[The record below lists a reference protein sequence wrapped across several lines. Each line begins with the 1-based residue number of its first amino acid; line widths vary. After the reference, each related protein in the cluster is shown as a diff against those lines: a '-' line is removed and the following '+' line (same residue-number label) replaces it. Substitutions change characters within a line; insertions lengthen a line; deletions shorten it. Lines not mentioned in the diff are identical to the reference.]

1 MSHAN
6 RRLVFAGI
14 LSGLMLSA
22 IEITVVG
29 TAAPK
34 IARDIGGLDSYSWI
48 FTIYLLTA
56 TLSMPLWGRMADQIG
71 RKKLFI
77 ASMVVFLLG
86 SVLCGCARSM
96 TELIVFR
103 GIKGFGSGG
112 LFPLAFT
119 IVADIYPFGERS
131 KVQGYLSSVWGLASI
146 IGPFIGGGLTD
157 LFGWR
162 SIFFINLIPGV
173 ASIFLIARHFHETYA
188 AKRSL
193 ALSLGSLT
201 ASSAAVSF
209 LLGAMSLWQHGFVS
223 AGWGLF
229 SLAAV
234 TSIAFVHLERRV
246 PYPLIP
252 PSLLKNRIFVMSGLT
267 GFFSSMMVIGLS
279 SFGPL
284 LFQSVMGFTPTES
297 GLLLVPFTIAWV
309 VGSIVSTRLLL
320 AHHYRKLLIAGT
332 VMTFF
337 GFLSWMI
344 LYNRLN
350 TALISLTLTV
360 AGFGMAFNYPVAL
373 ITTQTSVAPDQVAF
387 ATSGIAWIRNLG
399 TTVGTTFMGLALS
412 AAFQRGFVAQAK
424 NLGVSAL
431 ERLRR
436 EPQAFFQPGA
446 AANLA
451 PGLDVTSILR
461 DALFWVFAIQF
472 AAVTAAMVLSYFF
485 PKSPM
490 RSAYVEAIDGVA

>member
-1 MSHAN
+1 MPSAN
-6 RRLVFAGI
+6 RRLVFLGI
-14 LSGLMLSA
+14 LAGLMLSA

-48 FTIYLLTA
+48 FSIYLLTA

-77 ASMVVFLLG
+77 ASMCIFLLG

-162 SIFFINLIPGV
+162 SIFFINLIPGG
-173 ASIFLIARHFHETYA
+173 ASIFLIARHFHESYA
-188 AKRSL
+188 AKGKL
-193 ALSLGSLT
+193 ALSFGSLA
-201 ASSAAVSF
+201 ASSAAVSL
-209 LLGAMSLWQHGFVS
+209 LLGAMSLWQYGFIVP
-223 AGWGLF
+223 GWGLLA
-229 SLAAV
+229 LAAV
-234 TSIAFVHLERRV
+234 TSIAFVSLERRV

-252 PSLLKNRIFVMSGLT
+252 PTLLKNRIFLMSGLT

-284 LFQSVMGFTPTES
+284 LFQSVMGFTPTQS

-309 VGSIVSTRLLL
+309 IGSIVSTRLLL
-320 AHHYRKLLIAGT
+320 VHHYRKLLIAGT

-337 GFLSWMI
+337 GFLSWMV
-344 LYNRLN
+344 LYDRLN
-350 TALISLTLTV
+350 VVLISLTLMV

-399 TTVGTTFMGLALS
+399 TTVGTTFMGVALS
-412 AAFQRGFVAQAK
+412 AAFQRGFVAQAQG
-424 NLGVSAL
+424 LGTATL
-431 ERLRR
+431 ELLRR
-436 EPQAFFQPGA
+436 EPQTFFQPGA
-446 AANLA
+446 EARLA
-451 PGLDVTSILR
+451 PGIDVTAILR

-472 AAVTAAMVLSYFF
+472 AAVTAAMALSYFF

-490 RSAYVEAIDGVA
+490 SSVPVDAIETAA